1 MIEKTLHVDL
11 RVGETMT
18 IGGAQ
23 VSLEDKSG
31 KRARLKITAPPSL
44 RIEPPTRG
52 GAAEIMARR
61 GIIDKATAPTG
72 FR

>member
-23 VSLEDKSG
+23 VRLEDKSG
-31 KRARLKITAPPSL
+31 KRARLRITAPPSL
-44 RIEPPTRG
+44 RIDPPARG
-52 GAAEIMARR
+52 LVADLAARR
-61 GIIDKATAPTG
+61 GVLDAS
-72 FR
+72 

>member
-23 VSLEDKSG
+23 VRLEDKSG

-44 RIEPPTRG
+44 QIDPPARG
-52 GAAEIMARR
+52 SAAEILARR
-61 GIIDKATAPTG
+61 GVMDA
-72 FR
+72 R